1 MDRTSRARP
10 DRSPRRAR
18 PGCPSPRS
26 PSDRPRAYGAGA
38 AWGRSR
44 PAWTSH
50 FQDDRQH
57 DGPSPETQIDEV
69 TDGRAHRRADQL
81 PVRRRVGIALGE
93 RGEDDLLHLLEE
105 RLVLLDVD
113 EPARSDLGARDDRAV
128 AVDG

>member
-10 DRSPRRAR
+10 DRSPRRAG

-26 PSDRPRAYGAGA
+26 PSGRPRACGAGA

-50 FQDDRQH
+50 LQDDRQH
-57 DGPSPETQIDEV
+57 DGPAPETLIDEV

-81 PVRRRVGIALGE
+81 LVRRRVGVALGV
-93 RGEDDLLHLLEE
+93 RGEADVPHLLVEI
-105 RLVLLDVD
+105 LVVL
-113 EPARSDLGARDDRAV
+113 
-128 AVDG
+128 